1 VTPAARAA
9 AAIAVLDDWQA
20 GKPAEQALTNWAR
33 GARYAGSKDRAAVRD
48 LVYDVLRA
56 RGSCAR
62 LGGGKD
68 GRALILGLCRLQ
80 GTDPEHVFTGDAYGP
95 PALRPDELAGF
106 TDPALVDPQD
116 DVPQWLLDRLAERA
130 GANLPALLAALL
142 ARAPLYLRVNTHK
155 TTPEACI
162 TQLAAEGVTAVADP
176 RAATALEVTS
186 GARQVKSTAA
196 YRDGLIEPQDL
207 SVQRAVLA
215 VDWPKGAILDYCA
228 GGGGKSLAI
237 AALTGQRIAAHDAA
251 PQRMADLPL
260 RAARAGAMI
269 DIVRTEGLVQSGPFA
284 AVLCDVPCSGSGTW
298 RRDPA
303 AKWRLTPARLDG
315 LVALQAEILDAAAAL
330 IAPGGQLVYMT
341 CSLFQAENAAQ
352 IAAFLTRHPGWHCLS
367 EGYDT
372 PLTASDGFYHAV
384 LRAP

>member
-1 VTPAARAA
+1 MF
-9 AAIAVLDDWQA
+9 
-20 GKPAEQALTNWAR
+20 K
-33 GARYAGSKDRAAVRD
+33 
-48 LVYDVLRA
+48 
-56 RGSCAR
+56 
-62 LGGGKD
+62 
-68 GRALILGLCRLQ
+68 
-80 GTDPEHVFTGDAYGP
+80 
-95 PALRPDELAGF
+95 
-106 TDPALVDPQD
+106 
-116 DVPQWLLDRLAERA
+116 
-130 GANLPALLAALL
+130 
-142 ARAPLYLRVNTHK
+142 
-155 TTPEACI
+155 
-162 TQLAAEGVTAVADP
+162 
-176 RAATALEVTS
+176 RAATALAVTS

-196 YRDGLIEPQDL
+196 YSDGLIEPQDL

-251 PQRMADLPL
+251 PQRMTDLPR

-269 DIVRTEGLVQSGPFA
+269 DIVRTEALVQSGPFA

-298 RRDPA
+298 RRDPE
-303 AKWRLTPARLDG
+303 AKWRLTSARLDG

-341 CSLFQAENAAQ
+341 CSLFLAENAAQ

-367 EGYDT
+367 EGFDT